1 MVVVVVVLGVNFFRV
16 KVTMV
21 YYLLKAVVVAAV
33 MVLVFSNNGTDSD
46 SDRSY
51 MIPLY
56 MTSYMNERSLSLSMR
71 KSCRGC

>member
-1 MVVVVVVLGVNFFRV
+1 MVVVVLGVNFFRV

-46 SDRSY
+46 SDHSY
-51 MIPLY
+51 MTPLSIY
-56 MTSYMNERSLSLSMR
+56 DFPYE
-71 KSCRGC
+71 